1 MPRYSYKCKECA
13 FSFEKR
19 ENYNSNETIDCENCN
34 KLSAIRQFSP
44 PLIIFKGDGWYVN
57 RKDK

>member
-1 MPRYSYKCKECA
+1 MPRYSYKCKECD

-19 ENYNSNETIDCENCN
+19 ENYNNNETINCENCN
-34 KLSAIRQFSP
+34 ELSAIRQFSP

-57 RKDK
+57 RKNK